1 MTARHGGSAGRIA
14 ALILRYVYLFK
25 GSWPRTL
32 ELAYWPTVQLVIWGF
47 ITQHFLG
54 SSAWLAQASGVL
66 VTAVLLWDVLF
77 RGQLGYSISFLE
89 ELWSRNLGH
98 LFVSP
103 LSAGEFMTA
112 LTVVSLLRTL
122 VGILPAAFLAGP
134 LFGVSVWETGLPLA
148 AFFANLLIMGW
159 ALGMAITA
167 LILRV
172 GLGAESIAWAAI
184 FVLAPISAV
193 YYPVD
198 VLPGWLQAVAWAL
211 PPAYVFEGM
220 RSVLFDGV
228 FRLDLL
234 AGAMALNA
242 LLLAGGAALFLWSFR
257 VARVHGKLLQT
268 GE

>member
-1 MTARHGGSAGRIA
+1 MMASWGRIS
-14 ALILRYVYLFK
+14 ALILRYFYLFK

-32 ELAYWPTVQLVIWGF
+32 ELAYWPTVQLLIWGF
-47 ITQHFLG
+47 VTLHFLG
-54 SSAWLAQASGVL
+54 SSDWLAKASGVL

-103 LSAGEFMTA
+103 LRPWEFMIA
-112 LTVVSLLRTL
+112 LTIVSLLRTL
-122 VGILPAAFLAGP
+122 VGILPAAFLAAP

-148 AFFANLLIMGW
+148 AFFGNLMLLGW
-159 ALGMAITA
+159 AMGMAITG

-184 FVLAPISAV
+184 FILAPISAV
-193 YYPVD
+193 YYPID
-198 VLPGWLQAVAWAL
+198 VLPSWLQSIAWGL

-220 RSVLFDGV
+220 RSVLFGQG
-228 FRLDLL
+228 FRLDLFL
-234 AGAMALNA
+234 GALGLNA
-242 LLLAGGAALFLWSFR
+242 IYLALGAGTFLYNFR
-257 VARVHGKLLQT
+257 AARIEGKLLQT

>member
-1 MTARHGGSAGRIA
+1 MNAIRASLGRIG

-66 VTAVLLWDVLF
+66 VTAVILWDVLF

-103 LSAGEFMTA
+103 LRPWEFMAA

-122 VGILPAAFLAGP
+122 VGVLPAALLAGP
-134 LFGVSVWETGLPLA
+134 LFGVSVWDTGLPLV
-148 AFFANLLIMGW
+148 AFFGNLMLLGW
-159 ALGMAITA
+159 ALGMAITG

-184 FVLAPISAV
+184 FILAPISAV

-198 VLPGWLQAVAWAL
+198 VLPSWLQAIAWAL

-220 RSVLFDGV
+220 RAVLFGEG
-228 FRLDLL
+228 FRLDLFL
-234 AGAMALNA
+234 GALGLNAIYLTAGACI
-242 LLLAGGAALFLWSFR
+242 FLWNFR
-257 VARVHGKLLQT
+257 AARIEGKLLQM